1 MKSFLLIVS
10 VLLSSTLLIG
20 QSNIKAFYIGH
31 SLSDQIPDMVKSLAD
46 DHPDVG
52 FDWAYQS
59 IPGAPLRWQWQRK
72 DANDYEG
79 NPPYYY
85 AFYNQEGGLPSGGF
99 DIMVLTE
106 AVPRHW
112 SEWGIFE
119 TYQYADSFFVYANTY
134 NPNIK
139 VYLYEDW
146 HCILS
151 GTPTGCDYDIDSNP
165 WRQRIDDDLPM
176 WESVVDTLNARFSPT
191 NPVCLIPATQGLA
204 HVYDSIYAGVMPG
217 LSDINDL
224 FSDNIHLNDVGK
236 YFVACVHFSTIF
248 GTSPIGLTNQLKV
261 WWGGN
266 FEAPT
271 PELALKFQ
279 QIAWMVANS
288 YPGSCLSSTT
298 SINENLQID
307 KEITLGNYPN
317 PFRSFTTINFQTN
330 ISGHTKLTVSDVL
343 GRNVKILLDEYKQK
357 GNYSIQLNRKEL
369 PSGTYFYQ
377 LKTGEISLTKKMMII
392 N

>member
-1 MKSFLLIVS
+1 MKLLFLFVCVILSTSFLNAQ
-10 VLLSSTLLIG
+10 TT
-20 QSNIKAFYIGH
+20 KAFYIGH